1 MVSEWNQIIGTVK
14 AIGIWD
20 ILDIVIVAL
29 LIYQVIKL
37 IRETRAMQLAK
48 GLILLLLLYFVAYN
62 LNMKTVRF
70 IMQNVVATGV
80 LALVI
85 VFQPELRRM
94 LEHVAQTK
102 LNKLNIF
109 QSSQDKDSELTG
121 VWNESISVIANAC
134 ETLSKTKTGALI
146 VFERQTKLG
155 EIIKTGT
162 VVDATPSNEL
172 IGNLF
177 FVNSPLHDGA
187 MIIRDGRICASGCF
201 LPLSQNYTISKEMG
215 TRHRAALG
223 VSENSDAVVVVV
235 SEETGTISIAEGG
248 VIERNF
254 TIPQLEKRLLDI
266 LGGIAGCILT
276 GILYLLLAPRIKKE
290 SPGPVFFTQTRIG
303 KNGKP
308 FKLYK
313 FRSMYLDAEE
323 RKKEL
328 MSQNRIGNGLM
339 FKMEDDPR
347 VTKVGK
353 FIRKTSIDELPQF
366 FDVLRGDMSLVGTRP
381 PTVDEYKQ
389 YESHHKR
396 RLSMK
401 PGITGLWQ
409 VSGRSNIEDFEEVV
423 KLDTRYIDHWTI
435 WQDIKILLKTVWVV
449 FAGHGAE

>member
-177 FVNSPLHDGA
+177 FGQLA
-187 MIIRDGRICASGCF
+187 AARRRDDYSRRTHLRFG
-201 LPLSQNYTISKEMG
+201 M
-215 TRHRAALG
+215 
-223 VSENSDAVVVVV
+223 
-235 SEETGTISIAEGG
+235 
-248 VIERNF
+248 
-254 TIPQLEKRLLDI
+254 
-266 LGGIAGCILT
+266 
-276 GILYLLLAPRIKKE
+276 LLAAEPELYHQQGDGHPSPR
-290 SPGPVFFTQTRIG
+290 S
-303 KNGKP
+303 
-308 FKLYK
+308 
-313 FRSMYLDAEE
+313 A
-323 RKKEL
+323 
-328 MSQNRIGNGLM
+328 
-339 FKMEDDPR
+339 
-347 VTKVGK
+347 
-353 FIRKTSIDELPQF
+353 
-366 FDVLRGDMSLVGTRP
+366 
-381 PTVDEYKQ
+381 
-389 YESHHKR
+389 
-396 RLSMK
+396 
-401 PGITGLWQ
+401 
-409 VSGRSNIEDFEEVV
+409 GRE
-423 KLDTRYIDHWTI
+423 
-435 WQDIKILLKTVWVV
+435 
-449 FAGHGAE
+449 

>member
-162 VVDATPSNEL
+162 VVDATSNEL

-254 TIPQLEKRLLDI
+254 TIPQLEKRLRHEI
-266 LGGIAGCILT
+266 LHKNEEGQRKQSSVKA
-276 GILYLLLAPRIKKE
+276 LLRKVKK
-290 SPGPVFFTQTRIG
+290 
-303 KNGKP
+303 
-308 FKLYK
+308 
-313 FRSMYLDAEE
+313 
-323 RKKEL
+323 
-328 MSQNRIGNGLM
+328 
-339 FKMEDDPR
+339 
-347 VTKVGK
+347 
-353 FIRKTSIDELPQF
+353 
-366 FDVLRGDMSLVGTRP
+366 
-381 PTVDEYKQ
+381 
-389 YESHHKR
+389 
-396 RLSMK
+396 
-401 PGITGLWQ
+401 
-409 VSGRSNIEDFEEVV
+409 
-423 KLDTRYIDHWTI
+423 
-435 WQDIKILLKTVWVV
+435 
-449 FAGHGAE
+449 

>member
-177 FVNSPLHDGA
+177 FVNSLLHDGA

-254 TIPQLEKRLLDI
+254 TIPQLEKRLRHEI
-266 LGGIAGCILT
+266 LHKNEEGQRKQSSVKA
-276 GILYLLLAPRIKKE
+276 LLRKVKK
-290 SPGPVFFTQTRIG
+290 
-303 KNGKP
+303 
-308 FKLYK
+308 
-313 FRSMYLDAEE
+313 
-323 RKKEL
+323 
-328 MSQNRIGNGLM
+328 
-339 FKMEDDPR
+339 
-347 VTKVGK
+347 
-353 FIRKTSIDELPQF
+353 
-366 FDVLRGDMSLVGTRP
+366 
-381 PTVDEYKQ
+381 
-389 YESHHKR
+389 
-396 RLSMK
+396 
-401 PGITGLWQ
+401 
-409 VSGRSNIEDFEEVV
+409 
-423 KLDTRYIDHWTI
+423 
-435 WQDIKILLKTVWVV
+435 
-449 FAGHGAE
+449 

>member
-1 MVSEWNQIIGTVK
+1 
-14 AIGIWD
+14 
-20 ILDIVIVAL
+20 
-29 LIYQVIKL
+29 
-37 IRETRAMQLAK
+37 
-48 GLILLLLLYFVAYN
+48 
-62 LNMKTVRF
+62 
-70 IMQNVVATGV
+70 
-80 LALVI
+80 
-85 VFQPELRRM
+85 M

-254 TIPQLEKRLLDI
+254 TIPQLEKRLRHEI
-266 LGGIAGCILT
+266 LHKNEEGQRKQSSVKA
-276 GILYLLLAPRIKKE
+276 LLRKVKK
-290 SPGPVFFTQTRIG
+290 
-303 KNGKP
+303 
-308 FKLYK
+308 
-313 FRSMYLDAEE
+313 
-323 RKKEL
+323 
-328 MSQNRIGNGLM
+328 
-339 FKMEDDPR
+339 
-347 VTKVGK
+347 
-353 FIRKTSIDELPQF
+353 
-366 FDVLRGDMSLVGTRP
+366 
-381 PTVDEYKQ
+381 
-389 YESHHKR
+389 
-396 RLSMK
+396 
-401 PGITGLWQ
+401 
-409 VSGRSNIEDFEEVV
+409 
-423 KLDTRYIDHWTI
+423 
-435 WQDIKILLKTVWVV
+435 
-449 FAGHGAE
+449 

>member
-85 VFQPELRRM
+85 
-94 LEHVAQTK
+94 
-102 LNKLNIF
+102 IF

-254 TIPQLEKRLLDI
+254 TIPQLEKRLRHEI
-266 LGGIAGCILT
+266 LHKNEEGQRKQSSVKA
-276 GILYLLLAPRIKKE
+276 LLRKVKK
-290 SPGPVFFTQTRIG
+290 
-303 KNGKP
+303 
-308 FKLYK
+308 
-313 FRSMYLDAEE
+313 
-323 RKKEL
+323 
-328 MSQNRIGNGLM
+328 
-339 FKMEDDPR
+339 
-347 VTKVGK
+347 
-353 FIRKTSIDELPQF
+353 
-366 FDVLRGDMSLVGTRP
+366 
-381 PTVDEYKQ
+381 
-389 YESHHKR
+389 
-396 RLSMK
+396 
-401 PGITGLWQ
+401 
-409 VSGRSNIEDFEEVV
+409 
-423 KLDTRYIDHWTI
+423 
-435 WQDIKILLKTVWVV
+435 
-449 FAGHGAE
+449 

>member
-172 IGNLF
+172 IANLF

-254 TIPQLEKRLLDI
+254 TIPQLEKRLRHEI
-266 LGGIAGCILT
+266 LHKNEEGQRKQSSVKA
-276 GILYLLLAPRIKKE
+276 LLRKVKK
-290 SPGPVFFTQTRIG
+290 
-303 KNGKP
+303 
-308 FKLYK
+308 
-313 FRSMYLDAEE
+313 
-323 RKKEL
+323 
-328 MSQNRIGNGLM
+328 
-339 FKMEDDPR
+339 
-347 VTKVGK
+347 
-353 FIRKTSIDELPQF
+353 
-366 FDVLRGDMSLVGTRP
+366 
-381 PTVDEYKQ
+381 
-389 YESHHKR
+389 
-396 RLSMK
+396 
-401 PGITGLWQ
+401 
-409 VSGRSNIEDFEEVV
+409 
-423 KLDTRYIDHWTI
+423 
-435 WQDIKILLKTVWVV
+435 
-449 FAGHGAE
+449 

>member
-177 FVNSPLHDGA
+177 FVISPLHDGA

-254 TIPQLEKRLLDI
+254 TIPQLEKRLRHEI
-266 LGGIAGCILT
+266 LHKNEEGQRKQSSVKA
-276 GILYLLLAPRIKKE
+276 LLRKVKK
-290 SPGPVFFTQTRIG
+290 
-303 KNGKP
+303 
-308 FKLYK
+308 
-313 FRSMYLDAEE
+313 
-323 RKKEL
+323 
-328 MSQNRIGNGLM
+328 
-339 FKMEDDPR
+339 
-347 VTKVGK
+347 
-353 FIRKTSIDELPQF
+353 
-366 FDVLRGDMSLVGTRP
+366 
-381 PTVDEYKQ
+381 
-389 YESHHKR
+389 
-396 RLSMK
+396 
-401 PGITGLWQ
+401 
-409 VSGRSNIEDFEEVV
+409 
-423 KLDTRYIDHWTI
+423 
-435 WQDIKILLKTVWVV
+435 
-449 FAGHGAE
+449 